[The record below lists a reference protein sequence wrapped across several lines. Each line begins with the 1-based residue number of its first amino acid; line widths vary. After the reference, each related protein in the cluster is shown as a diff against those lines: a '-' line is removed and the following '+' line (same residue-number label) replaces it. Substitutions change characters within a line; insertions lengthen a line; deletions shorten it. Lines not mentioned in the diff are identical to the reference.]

1 MRMTEEQKTWILKHS
16 EKLEEFT
23 ELSCRS
29 AVCGGDPFIPD
40 SEYDGESCNLDNKEH
55 VE

>member
-1 MRMTEEQKTWILKHS
+1 MVEPNKKTSKNLGKS
-16 EKLEEFT
+16 EGLT

-40 SEYDGESCNLDNKEH
+40 SEYQGGNCELTCD
-55 VE
+55 VEKKD